1 MNVKLKESKK
11 LGITS
16 EKVLGVYIGKE
27 SSEFKSKYL
36 GQQITSAVTELDLI
50 PWTGNPITVT
60 LDASEFTSHC
70 PKTGQPDFATISITY
85 RSDKFI
91 VETKSVKLFM
101 WQFRDKKEFNEKL
114 VDYIAKTFNEQLQ
127 PKWIR
132 VIGKFA
138 IRGGISVTAESFL
151 EKGI

>member
-1 MNVKLKESKK
+1 MPTAKGWTPGDSKELGADSK
-11 LGITS
+11 
-16 EKVLGVYIGKE
+16 
-27 SSEFKSKYL
+27 EFKSKYL
-36 GQQITSAVTELDLI
+36 GAQITTPVTELDLI
-50 PWTGNPITVT
+50 PWTGNPIRVI

-70 PKTGQPDFATISITY
+70 PKTGQPDFATISIEY
-85 RSDKFI
+85 QSDKFI

-114 VDYIAKTFNEQLQ
+114 VDYIAETFFKQLQ

-151 EKGI
+151 DKEA